1 MSERKTDKNDPA
13 IFLKTSMQAIIYIEL
28 FSLLILCCSNNSIIK
43 EKKDKLIDKL
53 NASKKDIN
61 FYEIILQIGRIFGII
76 FIIIYFLYFRNFKNL
91 KFFIFGSVLLK
102 GFFLLIYCIDLN
114 KDLNILVMISI
125 FCQGFFHSF
134 ISIYFPIWINHF
146 IHKKFK
152 LLLLSVALSASVLSS
167 FIGLT
172 LTYLF
177 ESIQWCF
184 GTLVTL
190 IIIYD
195 FIFLLTVSK
204 GCLYCDN
211 IDPDNHFNP
220 KVSLEENSNKFI
232 ISNDDNQGMENKMNC
247 KSLLRSENRC
257 AFISIILARA
267 ILKFSF
273 LGIHYCIKD
282 YYKELEGNGKLD
294 EKLIY
299 YSPVVGLLMGGLFS
313 YFDCFKKNYAILF
326 ISILIGILGSSTNS
340 AKDKFWFVFLLLFF
354 YIFSN
359 LISPYLIEKSFDC
372 FSDRQ
377 ISEISYVFNCLIYLL
392 IGNLVSSLI
401 NSIFETETL
410 MKLYLNVVWF
420 NLIFI
425 FIYKVKMDR
434 KKKSGLPNIAV
445 REKGFNEL
453 IPAEYFKY

>member
-1 MSERKTDKNDPA
+1 MSERKTDKSDPT
-13 IFLKTSMQAIIYIEL
+13 IFIKTSMQAIIYIEL

-43 EKKDKLIDKL
+43 EKKDELIDKL
-53 NASKKDIN
+53 KASKKDIN
-61 FYEIILQIGRIFGII
+61 FYEIMLQIGRTIGII
-76 FIIIYFLYFRNFKNL
+76 FIIIYFLYFRNFKNI
-91 KFFIFGSVLLK
+91 KFLIFGSVFLK

-114 KDLNILVMISI
+114 KDFKILVMISI

-146 IHKKFK
+146 IHKKWK
-152 LLLLSVALSASVLSS
+152 LLLLSFALSTSVLSS

-184 GTLVTL
+184 GTLVIL
-190 IIIYD
+190 IIICD
-195 FIFLLTVSK
+195 FIFLLSVSK

-211 IDPDNHFNP
+211 IDPDNYFNP
-220 KVSLEENSNKFI
+220 KVSLKEDSSEFI
-232 ISNDDNQGMENKMNC
+232 ISNDDNQDIENKMNC
-247 KSLLRSENRC
+247 KSLLNSENRC
-257 AFISIILARA
+257 AFIFIVLARA

-299 YSPVVGLLMGGLFS
+299 YFPVVGLLMGGVFS
-313 YFDCFKKNYAILF
+313 FCDCFKKNYTILF

-354 YIFSN
+354 YIISN
-359 LISPYLIEKSFDC
+359 FISPYLIEKSFDC

-377 ISEISYVFNCLIYLL
+377 LSEISYVFNCLIYLL
-392 IGNLVSSLI
+392 IGNLVSSLV

-410 MKLYLNVVWF
+410 MKLYLNIVWF

-425 FIYKVKMDR
+425 LIYKVKMDR
-434 KKKSGLPNIAV
+434 QKKGGLSYIVVSEKS
-445 REKGFNEL
+445 FHEL
-453 IPAEYFKY
+453 VPAK